1 MQMDDFVQL
10 QPGSSSP
17 LGAHWD
23 GKGINFALA
32 APSAQSVTLCLFD
45 EVGLEEKIRLTMP
58 SVEDG
63 IWSGYLPDASPGLV
77 YAYRV
82 SGEYAPEKGL
92 RYNVNKVLLDPYA
105 RQVIGQYDGQDAFA
119 GDSEIDTA
127 VFALKG
133 KVVHEVYD
141 WENVVSPRIPT
152 AQTVL
157 YELHPKGF
165 TRLHP
170 DIPENIRGTYAALA
184 EPVVLDYLEK
194 LGVTSV
200 ELLPMFSK
208 TNEARLTKMGL
219 VNYWGYNTIG
229 FFAPENAYWS
239 GRPGTTPMSEL
250 KDAIKALHRRG
261 IEVILDVVYNHTAEG
276 DERGPTLSFRGID
289 NAMYYHLV
297 PDDPARYENWSGC
310 GNCLNLGH
318 PRVLQM
324 VMDSLRYW
332 VEEFHIDGFRFDLA
346 PILAR
351 DQIQYSINS
360 GFFRAVAE
368 DPVLTH
374 VKLIAEPWDMGPEGY
389 QLGNF
394 PFGWLEW
401 NDKYRDVMRSFWL
414 HQGPSLGE
422 FVRRFAGS
430 ADLFRHKERQPISS
444 VNFITA
450 HDGFTLM
457 DLVSYNH
464 KHNEA
469 NGENNRD
476 GTDHN
481 LSWNCGQEGEAT
493 LSEVIL
499 RRKKLRRALL
509 ATLLFSQGTP
519 MLVAGD
525 EFGHSQ
531 QGNNNPYC
539 HDNALTWLD
548 WEKADA
554 SLQEFV
560 ASLIALRKRYPAL
573 RQSKWFTED
582 NMTFDNTDAVIR
594 WLSPTGSEKMGSAW
608 TDKSLFCMGM
618 LIRTNNPPNTC
629 LILLN
634 ASLNSSIFRLPP
646 GRWKVMA
653 DSSDTF
659 EVKTN
664 LEFQVLL
671 QGNSILLAVP

>member
-1 MQMDDFVQL
+1 MTDRTPF
-10 QPGSSSP
+10 
-17 LGAHWD
+17 
-23 GKGINFALA
+23 
-32 APSAQSVTLCLFD
+32 
-45 EVGLEEKIRLTMP
+45 
-58 SVEDG
+58 
-63 IWSGYLPDASPGLV
+63 
-77 YAYRV
+77 
-82 SGEYAPEKGL
+82 SGE
-92 RYNVNKVLLDPYA
+92 
-105 RQVIGQYDGQDAFA
+105 
-119 GDSEIDTA
+119 SEIDTA

-133 KVVHEVYD
+133 KVVHEIYD

-165 TRLHP
+165 TKLHP
-170 DIPENIRGTYAALA
+170 DVPENIRGTYAALA
-184 EPVVLDYLEK
+184 EPAVLDYLEK
-194 LGVTSV
+194 LGVTTV
-200 ELLPMFSK
+200 ELLPVFSK
-208 TNEARLTKMGL
+208 TNEARLTRMGL
-219 VNYWGYNTIG
+219 VNYWGYNTDRVSLHPKMPTG
-229 FFAPENAYWS
+229 QD
-239 GRPGTTPMSEL
+239 GRVRPPMSEL
-250 KDAIKALHRRG
+250 KDAIKALHRRR

-276 DERGPTLSFRGID
+276 DERGPTLSYRGID
-289 NAMYYHLV
+289 NAMYYHLLS
-297 PDDPARYENWSGC
+297 DDPARYENWSGC
-310 GNCLNLGH
+310 GDCPGSGPSPGFADGDGFTPVLGGGA
-318 PRVLQM
+318 
-324 VMDSLRYW
+324 
-332 VEEFHIDGFRFDLA
+332 FHIDGFRADLA

-351 DQIQYSINS
+351 DHTGSWINS

-368 DPVLTH
+368 DPVLTPR
-374 VKLIAEPWDMGPEGY
+374 KTDCRALGY
-389 QLGNF
+389 GAGRLPAGQF
-394 PFGWLEW
+394 SVGWLEW

-539 HDNALTWLD
+539 HDSELTWLD
-548 WEKADA
+548 WEKADTP
-554 SLQEFV
+554 LQEFV

-634 ASLNSSIFRLPP
+634 ASLHSIIFRLPP
-646 GRWKVMA
+646 GRWKVQA

-659 EVKTN
+659 EVKSN

-671 QGNSILLAVP
+671 PGNSILLAVP